1 MAVLRT
7 EFCPVSNCHR
17 GIVAAMLPDSQFDI
31 CAQLQSQL
39 VDFMAIKKSDLYSS
53 LWASCDE
60 LRGGMD
66 ASQYKDYVL
75 FMLFIKYVS
84 DKYGD
89 YDGFEPPVFI
99 PKGASFKDMVA
110 LKGKDDIGDKINTQV
125 IQPLIDA
132 NSRLARSDF
141 PDFNDSNKL
150 GDGAQK
156 VEKLGNLVAIF
167 ENPALDFSKN
177 RAENDDILGDAYE
190 YLMQHFASQ
199 SGKSKGQFYTPSEVS
214 RIMAKVIGITPAN
227 SVAATTAYDPTCGSG
242 SLLLKVAAE
251 AGKHITLEGQ
261 EKDVTT
267 AGLARMNMI
276 LHDFPT
282 ANVLSGNTLFDPKFK
297 DGEQLR
303 TYDYVV
309 ANPPFSDKTWS
320 TGLTLGEGGSGDRF
334 QRFAWGVPP
343 KKQGDYAYLLHIIR
357 SLKST
362 GKGACILPHGVLFR
376 GNAEAVIRQQLVRSG
391 YLRAIIGLPANLF
404 FGTGIPACILVLDKE
419 NATARKGIFM
429 IDASKGFKKDGPKNR
444 LREQDL
450 HKIVDTFLKQDESDP
465 RYARMVPV
473 AEIADPKNDYNLNL
487 PRYIDSTEPED
498 LQDIDGHLR
507 GGIPERDLDALG
519 NYWKIMPGLRAALFG
534 KSTRPGYA
542 ALKLPIVEV
551 KPAIFAHPEFTAFTS
566 KARKLFTKWQTSFL
580 LLKGLAKDGHPKP
593 LIETIAEDLLA
604 TFKTAPLLDAYDV
617 YQHLMDYWAEIMQ
630 DDCYLIADAGWKA
643 GALPREIRQVKNKEG
658 KLVWPEKEDFKKGKR
673 RFKSDLVPAALLIAC
688 YFAAERD
695 AIATLE
701 ADIASIEQQLD
712 ETREEQSGEDGL
724 LAEVIEGEG
733 EKQKITTKA
742 LKARLK
748 DIGKDKDYAEE
759 RQALE
764 AYAALLDQQADTKSR
779 LKTAQDDLEAKLDVK
794 YPTLTEA
801 DIQILVVDDKWLATL
816 AAAVQ
821 GELDRVSQTLTG
833 RIRQLAE
840 RYATPLPQ
848 LTDEVATLAARVDE
862 HLKRM
867 GAV

>member
-1 MAVLRT
+1 
-7 EFCPVSNCHR
+7 
-17 GIVAAMLPDSQFDI
+17 
-31 CAQLQSQL
+31 
-39 VDFMAIKKSDLYSS
+39 MAIKKSDLYSS

-89 YDGFEPPVFI
+89 SDDFAPPVVI

-110 LKGKDDIGDKINTQV
+110 LKGKADIGDKINTQV

-156 VEKLGNLVAIF
+156 VEKLGNLIAIF
-167 ENPALDFSKN
+167 ENPALDFSQN

-190 YLMQHFASQ
+190 YLMRHFASE

-214 RIMAKVIGITPAN
+214 RIMAKVIGISPAN
-227 SVAATTAYDPTCGSG
+227 SKAATTAYDPTCGSG

-309 ANPPFSDKTWS
+309 ANPPFSDKAWS
-320 TGLTLGEGGSGDRF
+320 TGLALGDGGSGDKF
-334 QRFAWGVPP
+334 QRFTWGVPP
-343 KKQGDYAYLLHIIR
+343 AKQGDYAYLLHIIR
-357 SLKST
+357 SMKST
-362 GKGACILPHGVLFR
+362 GKAACILPHGVLFR
-376 GNAEAVIRQQLVRSG
+376 GNAEAVIRQQLVQSG
-391 YLRAIIGLPANLF
+391 YLKAIIGLPANLF
-404 FGTGIPACILVLDKE
+404 YGTGIPACILVLDKE

-429 IDASKGFKKDGPKNR
+429 VDASKGFKKDGPKNR

-450 HKIVDTFLKQDESDP
+450 HKIVDTFTRQDESDP

-473 AEIADPKNDYNLNL
+473 SEIADPKNDYNLNL

-498 LQDIDGHLR
+498 LQDIDAHLR

-519 NYWKIMPGLRAALFG
+519 EYWKIMPGVRSALFE
-534 KSTRPGYA
+534 SLRPGYS
-542 ALKLPIVEV
+542 ALRIPQAEI
-551 KPAIFAHPEFTAFTS
+551 KPTIFAHPEFTAFTTQ
-566 KARKLFTKWQTSFL
+566 ARKLFTQWQTASVP
-580 LLKGLAKDGHPKP
+580 LLKGLARDGHPKP

-617 YQHLMDYWAEIMQ
+617 YQHLMDYWAETMQ
-630 DDCYLIADAGWKA
+630 DDCYLIADAGWIA
-643 GALPREIRQVKNKEG
+643 GARPREIVQVKNKEG
-658 KLVWPEKEDFKKGKR
+658 KLIWPEKEDFKKGKR
-673 RFKSDLVPAALLIAC
+673 RFKSDLLPAALLIAR

-695 AIATLE
+695 AIAALE
-701 ADIASIEQQLD
+701 AELASIEQQLD
-712 ETREEQSGEDGL
+712 ETREEQSGEEGL

-733 EKQKITTKA
+733 EKQKITAKA
-742 LKARLK
+742 IKARLK
-748 DIGKDKDYAEE
+748 EIKSGPSLPSGPSGLSVLSVLSEDAEE

-764 AYAALLDQQADTKSR
+764 AYTALLDQQAETKTR
-779 LKTAQDDLEAKLDVK
+779 LKTAQDDLEAKLDAK
-794 YPTLTEA
+794 YPTLSEA
-801 DIQILVVDDKWLATL
+801 DIQTLVVDDKWLATL

-840 RYATPLPQ
+840 RYAIPLPQ
-848 LTDEVATLAARVDE
+848 LTDEVAALAAKVDG
-862 HLKRM
+862 HLQKM
-867 GAV
+867 GAVWK